1 MKRTIIIV
9 LVLVVIGIGFY
20 FGYQYS
26 SRKITESKDIGHQ
39 QTPANQLTE
48 IDKPDKEGT
57 TALMHAAYSGNIDTV
72 QRLLEKGAT
81 VNAKNKFEMTPLIN
95 AVSRPYSSGN
105 AIEVVKLLVKNG
117 ADVNSKSKEGWTALH
132 GAVQGEQTEAAIYLL
147 ENGAEID
154 PKYAPTGETPLMMAT
169 ARINKTL
176 MQALLTKGADVNAK
190 DKWGKGVISYAHGR
204 PDLIEM
210 LKQAGAK

>member
-1 MKRTIIIV
+1 MKKNLIVLSIIIV
-9 LVLVVIGIGFY
+9 VGVGFY

-26 SRKITESKDIGHQ
+26 SRKKAEIGDASHL
-39 QTPANQLTE
+39 QTPANQLAE
-48 IDKPDKEGT
+48 VDKPNKDGT
-57 TALMHAAYSGNIDTV
+57 TVLMNAAYSGNIDTV
-72 QRLLEKGAT
+72 QRLLDKGAT

-105 AIEVVKLLVKNG
+105 AIEVVKLLIKNG
-117 ADVNSKSKEGWTALH
+117 ADVNSKTKEGWTALH

-154 PKYAPTGETPLMMAT
+154 SQYTLTGETPLMMAT
-169 ARINKTL
+169 ERVNKVL

-204 PDLIEM
+204 PDLVEM